1 VWGRGCHTQHQTQWN
16 GLWQSYYLTQINWQ
30 KQEKR
35 YFKQFATLRLH
46 PPAPFLVPHKCD
58 EMVNICGF
66 KVPIKAQV
74 LVNVWAMGRE
84 PTTCWEN
91 PEMFMPKRF
100 WQLLGAP
107 SNFAGAP
114 SNMGERAKMSFTL

>member
-1 VWGRGCHTQHQTQWN
+1 MQ
-16 GLWQSYYLTQINWQ
+16 LADLYLHDFPSIDHVGIRPFPQIKILIVFFHFQ
-30 KQEKR
+30 
-35 YFKQFATLRLH
+35 
-46 PPAPFLVPHKCD
+46 CD